1 MHRGEVN
8 IITLGCSK
16 NLVDSEQLIRLFASS
31 GYRVRHDPKR
41 ITGEIVVV
49 NTCGF
54 IAAAQEESINTI
66 LGFVEAKKSGRIAKL
81 IVMGCLSERFRD
93 ELESEIPEVDAFYG
107 KFDWHKMLSD
117 LGVATRAILG
127 ERTLTTPHHY
137 AYMKISEGCNRHC
150 SYCAIP
156 IITGNMKSR
165 PISELVQEGKTL
177 ASKGVTE
184 IQLIAQDLT
193 SYGSDIGKK
202 GALRDLLLSLSDIKG
217 IRRIR
222 LHYAYPTGF
231 PREIIPVIRE
241 RENICHYLDIA
252 LQHASNKML
261 RLMRRGITK
270 EETIDLIQYIRSE
283 VPDIVLR
290 TTMMVGHPGEE
301 EKDFDELL
309 DFVESI
315 RFERLGAFAY
325 SHEKDTYAYKYYE
338 DNVPQEI
345 KAARLE
351 QLMNCQEPIGAS
363 FSNSLI
369 GKQMEVLIDR
379 TESDYYIG
387 RTVYDSPEV
396 DPEVL
401 IPKEQTKGLLTG
413 HYYMCEIT
421 ATEGFDLVA
430 HPIIQ

>member
-165 PISELVQEGKTL
+165 PIS
-177 ASKGVTE
+177 
-184 IQLIAQDLT
+184 
-193 SYGSDIGKK
+193 
-202 GALRDLLLSLSDIKG
+202 DLLPMVRIWA
-217 IRRIR
+217 RRAP
-222 LHYAYPTGF
+222 Y
-231 PREIIPVIRE
+231 VIS
-241 RENICHYLDIA
+241 Y
-252 LQHASNKML
+252 
-261 RLMRRGITK
+261 
-270 EETIDLIQYIRSE
+270 
-283 VPDIVLR
+283 
-290 TTMMVGHPGEE
+290 
-301 EKDFDELL
+301 
-309 DFVESI
+309 
-315 RFERLGAFAY
+315 
-325 SHEKDTYAYKYYE
+325 
-338 DNVPQEI
+338 
-345 KAARLE
+345 
-351 QLMNCQEPIGAS
+351 
-363 FSNSLI
+363 
-369 GKQMEVLIDR
+369 
-379 TESDYYIG
+379 
-387 RTVYDSPEV
+387 
-396 DPEVL
+396 
-401 IPKEQTKGLLTG
+401 
-413 HYYMCEIT
+413 
-421 ATEGFDLVA
+421 
-430 HPIIQ
+430 